1 MDAEMGRDVAILNP
15 ELLQIAEVSP
25 FAMKEK
31 PHIVENLYAQWLS
44 LPDTNKL
51 VFISFYF
58 FSHFCI
64 AVLCWSSDLFCNPE
78 FNGNFGTVLKVYI
91 VLLK

>member
-51 VFISFYF
+51 VFISFSF
-58 FSHFCI
+58 FLIFTLLSYVGRLIPFVI
-64 AVLCWSSDLFCNPE
+64 QNL
-78 FNGNFGTVLKVYI
+78 TVTLVRC
-91 VLLK
+91 